1 MAKAKEGLGMIH
13 FNKKCQAYQL
23 VCTVALTGE
32 YPLCLLELL
41 GNKRMFRATLKK
53 MMEVQTYFNDKTK
66 ETIKIKVFTIVGK
79 GQGRCIRFLKSSYP
93 ILKWANL
100 YEYYIN
106 SYGQNNFSGGEKHKE
121 RNFLIAE
128 TVGLL
133 KSAGFECNPSKL
145 PNLWQPNTGNLSI
158 MPQPCFYHIRDLKGD
173 KNFELKKTIF
183 TRSVGSFFLHDG
195 MYTLYNMGG
204 QMIKLW
210 ENGETKMRHSLLE
223 LFCRNSTLRF
233 LPHSAILFGKDI
245 FDGVKTLRFIYNKR
259 TNRRKSYTDS
269 TFYSNV
275 LFLPSD
281 ETGIRLLRCMVAC
294 KNFHFEAIKCCKD
307 VNESELFSQIRYTDF
322 DKDIVYYNLLSCN
335 ISYFLSLKKLQEDNP
350 HHKFVVFCHEH
361 QLELVRKILPKN
373 KTIYSFSLKVIES
386 IAGLRPSPEAP
397 YEENKKQ
404 NGDT

>member
-1 MAKAKEGLGMIH
+1 MIH
-13 FNKKCQAYQL
+13 FNEKCQAYQL
-23 VCTVALTGE
+23 VSTVALTGE

-53 MMEVQTYFNDKTK
+53 MTEEQTYYNDRTK
-66 ETIKIKVFTIVGK
+66 ETIKVKVFTIVGK

-106 SYGQNNFSGGEKHKE
+106 SYGQSNFSGGEKHKE
-121 RNFLIAE
+121 RSFLIAE
-128 TVGLL
+128 TFGLL
-133 KSAGFECNPSKL
+133 KSAGFECNPTKL
-145 PNLWQPNTGNLSI
+145 PNLWQHNENNLSL

-183 TRSVGSFFLHDG
+183 TRSVGSFFLHNR

-210 ENGETKMRHSLLE
+210 ENGETKMRHSLCE
-223 LFCRNSTLRF
+223 LFCKNSTLQF

-259 TNRRKSYTDS
+259 INRRKSYTDS
-269 TFYSNV
+269 TFYSKV

-294 KNFHFEAIKCCKD
+294 ENFHFEAIKYCKD
-307 VNESELFSQIRYTDF
+307 VNESELFSTIYYIAIDRGV
-322 DKDIVYYNLLSCN
+322 VYYNLLSCN
-335 ISYFLSLKKLQEDNP
+335 ISYFLSLKKLQEDKP
-350 HHKFVVFCHEH
+350 YYKFVVFCHEH
-361 QLELVRKILPKN
+361 QLELVKKILPKN
-373 KTIYSFSLKVIES
+373 RNIYSFSLNVIET
-386 IAGLRPSPEAP
+386 IAGLRPSIEAS
-397 YEENKKQ
+397 YERKEKQ